1 MTAQQDTERRPATAQ
16 LPDTLQPEPA
26 AAPAQRHGDPLRA
39 DARPHRD
46 KIIEV
51 ARDALAASADASLNS
66 IAKRAGVGAGT
77 LYRHFPTREALVLA
91 VYGYDVQQLAG
102 AAPALLAEHPP
113 LVALRLWLDRL
124 AHYGRIRNGLA
135 GALHTA
141 TGDGVTDEVYRPLT
155 GAMRQLLTACEQAGC
170 IRAGLD
176 PDDVLLLAGFLW
188 RVDEGDAAAAK
199 ADRLLGL
206 VMDGLRAGA
215 PAAAPRMRWFRRRPR
230 GARPQGQPGG

>member
-39 DARPHRD
+39 DARQNRD

-124 AHYGRIRNGLA
+124 AHYGRIRNGL
-135 GALHTA
+135 
-141 TGDGVTDEVYRPLT
+141 T